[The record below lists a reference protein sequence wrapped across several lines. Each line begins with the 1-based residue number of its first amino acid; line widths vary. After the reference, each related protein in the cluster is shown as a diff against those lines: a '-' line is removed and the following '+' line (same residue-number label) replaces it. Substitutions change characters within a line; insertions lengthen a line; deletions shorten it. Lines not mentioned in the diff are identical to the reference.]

1 MSWWQEEKR
10 VYIRI
15 RNEDGFR
22 PCKDWGV
29 DDGLGDD
36 EGLDMVVELGL
47 IIVEQDQQVVKGL
60 YIQLNK
66 GGLKTFCLEP
76 VSLKGSMC
84 IGQAC

>member
-10 VYIRI
+10 DIRI

-22 PCKDWGV
+22 LCKDWVV

-36 EGLDMVVELGL
+36 EGLDMVVQLGL
-47 IIVEQDQQVVKGL
+47 VIVKQDQQVVKGL

-66 GGLKTFCLEP
+66 GGSKSFAWSP
-76 VSLKGSMC
+76 S
-84 IGQAC
+84 A